1 MMFPR
6 AFLLLASTALF
17 AQAQLRLH
25 TVSPAGGKIG
35 SSVNVTL
42 SGEKFDDLSGI
53 QFSHRGIAG
62 EKTGSNT
69 FKITIEKD
77 VPPGTYDVRVLGK
90 SGASNPRAFA
100 AGVLDEVAKVK
111 NSSATPQV
119 IALETTINGRTD
131 TNAVD
136 YFRFEAKQG
145 QRVLMRCDA
154 RKLDSKLEPVLTL
167 TDSAGREVAHSR
179 TGGLLDYSPTSDG
192 EFVLRLHDVTYRGSA
207 EFFYRL
213 SVGTFPHI
221 DYALPLADGTKT
233 KFALFGRNLPGGKI
247 VDAKA
252 KPALERLEVEL
263 AATDPGLRQLLAS
276 MPAQTA
282 LDLFEYRIGASE
294 PVLIR
299 FPTAPILG
307 EQEPNNTLAG
317 ARKITV
323 PCEIAG
329 QLFPNGDRDWF
340 SFEAKKGDVFW
351 IEVVSHRLGLPTDP
365 FVLLQRATTNG
376 TTDVLELNDS
386 EANIGGAEFNTTH
399 RDPSGKFEVKEDG
412 TYLLQVRD
420 LFTQSQRNPSLV
432 YQLAIRKPSPDFRL
446 AAVPVAAVPAKK
458 DAKDIGVSTTSL
470 RRGETLPMKMVA
482 FRRDGFDG
490 EISVAA
496 DLPDGVA
503 TASCVIEKGKTLALL
518 FLTAAADSSALNGL
532 VAVRGKS
539 MVGPESVIR
548 TAAPIAVVWG
558 TADPAV
564 EAPVS
569 RAAASGTLSLTEA
582 TVPVRVHAVS
592 NVIETTTNRA
602 VKINFLIER
611 SESFSGGALKL
622 KPFGFAALDSVPEL
636 DVDAKATNLVLQIDL
651 REKKV
656 PVGTH
661 SFALQVSPQPAPASD
676 KSKKAKELPPAFYSE
691 PVVLHVKPAPPS
703 PTNSPAK

>member
-1 MMFPR
+1 MFPR
-6 AFLLLASTALF
+6 ALLLLVSTALF

-25 TVSPAGGKIG
+25 TVSPAGGKVG
-35 SSVNVTL
+35 STFNVSVTGEKLDEL
-42 SGEKFDDLSGI
+42 SGLQS
-53 QFSHRGIAG
+53 SHRGIAG

-100 AGVLDEVAKVK
+100 VGVLDEVAKVK
-111 NSSATPQV
+111 NSLGNPQS
-119 IALETTINGRTD
+119 IALETTINGRTE

-167 TDSAGREVAHSR
+167 ADNGGREVAHSR
-179 TGGLLDYSPTSDG
+179 SGGLLDYTPTSDG
-192 EFVLRLHDVTYRGSA
+192 EFVLRLHDVTYRGSP

-221 DYALPLADGTKT
+221 DYALPIANGTKA
-233 KFALFGRNLPGGKI
+233 KFALFGRNLPGGKV

-252 KPALERLEVEL
+252 KPALERMEVKL
-263 AATDPGLRQLLAS
+263 AADDPVLRKPLAS
-276 MPAQTA
+276 MPAQSA

-294 PVLIR
+294 PVLLR
-299 FPTAPILG
+299 FPTAPVLG
-307 EQEPNNTLAG
+307 EQEPNNTLAA

-340 SFEAKKGDVFW
+340 SFEAKKGEVFW

-365 FVLLQRATTNG
+365 FVLVQRATTNG
-376 TTDVLELNDS
+376 AADVLELNDS
-386 EANIGGAEFNTTH
+386 EANFGGPEFNTTH
-399 RDPSGKFEVKEDG
+399 RDPSGKFEVKEEG
-412 TYLLQVRD
+412 TYLVQVRD
-420 LFTQSQRNPSLV
+420 LFTQSQRNPALV
-432 YQLAIRKPSPDFRL
+432 YQLTIRKPSPDFRL

-458 DAKDIGVSTTSL
+458 DAKDVGVSTTSL
-470 RRGETLPMKMVA
+470 RRGETLPIKVIA

-490 EISVAA
+490 EISVVA

-503 TASCVIEKGKTLALL
+503 AVPCVIEKGKTSALL
-518 FLTAAADSSALNGL
+518 FLTAAADAAASEGL
-532 VAVRGKS
+532 VTVRGAAT
-539 MVGPESVIR
+539 VGAESLSC
-548 TAAPIAVVWG
+548 TAAPITIVWG

-569 RAAASGTLSLTEA
+569 RIAASGSLSVTEA
-582 TVPVRVHAVS
+582 SVPVRVHAAS
-592 NVIETTTNRA
+592 NVIDTATNRA

-661 SFALQVSPQPAPASD
+661 SFALQVSPQPAPSSD

-691 PVVLHVKPAPPS
+691 PVVLRVKPAPP
-703 PTNSPAK
+703 PQTNSAVK

>member
-1 MMFPR
+1 MFPR

-25 TVSPAGGKIG
+25 TVSPAGGKVG
-35 SSVNVTL
+35 STLNVSVT
-42 SGEKFDDLSGI
+42 GEKLDELKGL

-62 EKTGSNT
+62 EKSGSNT
-69 FKITIEKD
+69 FKVIIEKD
-77 VPPGTYDVRVLGK
+77 VPPGTYDMRVLGK

-100 AGVLDEVAKVK
+100 VGVLDEVAKVK
-111 NSSATPQV
+111 NSGASPQSV
-119 IALETTINGRTD
+119 ALETTINGRTD

-179 TGGLLDYSPTSDG
+179 SGGLLDYTPTSDG
-192 EFVLRLHDVTYRGSA
+192 EFVLRLHDVTYRGSP

-221 DYALPLADGTKT
+221 DYALPIAGGAKT
-233 KFALFGRNLPGGKI
+233 KFALFGRNLPGGK
-247 VDAKA
+247 VADAKA
-252 KPALERLEVEL
+252 KPVLERVDVEFTTDDPILRKPL
-263 AATDPGLRQLLAS
+263 AL
-276 MPAQTA
+276 MPAQMA

-294 PVLIR
+294 PVLLC
-299 FPTAPILG
+299 FPTAPVLN
-307 EQEPNNTLAG
+307 EQEPNNTLVT

-351 IEVVSHRLGLPTDP
+351 IEVISHRLGLPTDP
-365 FVLLQRATTNG
+365 FVLVQRVTTNG
-376 TTDVLELNDS
+376 AADVLELNDS
-386 EANIGGAEFNTTH
+386 EANIGGPEFNTTH

-412 TYLLQVRD
+412 TYLVQVRD
-420 LFTQSQRNPSLV
+420 LFTQSQRNPALV
-432 YQLAIRKPSPDFRL
+432 YHLAIHKPSPDFRL
-446 AAVPVAAVPAKK
+446 AAIPVAAVPAKK

-470 RRGETLPMKMVA
+470 RRGETLPMKVVA

-490 EISVAA
+490 DISVAA
-496 DLPDGVA
+496 DLPEGVTSA
-503 TASCVIEKGKTLALL
+503 PCVIEKGKTSALL
-518 FLTAAADSSALNGL
+518 FLTAAADSAALDGRA
-532 VAVRGKS
+532 AVRGVATFGGAELS
-539 MVGPESVIR
+539 RV
-548 TAAPIAVVWG
+548 AAPVTVVWG
-558 TADPAV
+558 TADPAA
-564 EAPVS
+564 ESPVS
-569 RAAASGTLSLTEA
+569 RVAASGALSVTEA
-582 TVPVRVHAVS
+582 TVPVRVHAAS
-592 NVIETTTNRA
+592 NVIETATNRA

-661 SFALQVSPQPAPASD
+661 TFALQVSPQPAPSSD
-676 KSKKAKELPPAFYSE
+676 KSKKAKEPPPAFYSE
-691 PVVLHVKPAPPS
+691 PVVLRVKPAPP
-703 PTNSPAK
+703 PQTNSPAK